1 MGTVTPSLSVGSGD
15 LNAGLHDCMA
25 SPLPTEPSFQPAKSL
40 KPVIKR
46 KFSKAAEGRVKGIDY
61 IQRKK
66 AGIIAD
72 FWLEK
77 VKVRRGIYSSFLQK
91 GSTEV

>member
-40 KPVIKR
+40 NPVIKR